1 MNKKVERTLL
11 GILPVLGL
19 AIGLFAA
26 APGRPAMGNA
36 TWAELGAEAP
46 ADAPFRVEATTDQQ
60 VYHSAETLRLT
71 VKLLNEGPF
80 SVYVGIG
87 PDEPTFDPPRPDD
100 PDSMP
105 MPSIPIGYVTLTEL
119 DQEPVIC
126 TATIEPDGTVT
137 SSCPQVRQYNLFLQ
151 GSAQVSGHSTQIIS
165 TLEIPLDADPAID
178 PDERPGANPDD
189 PSPGIPLPSGYYL
202 LDCHINEIYGTAAAR
217 AQRIIEIRS

>member
-36 TWAELGAEAP
+36 TLAELGAEAP

-71 VKLLNEGPF
+71 VKLLNEGSF

-87 PDEPTFDPPRPDD
+87 PDEPTFDPPTPND

-105 MPSIPIGYVTLTEL
+105 IPLIPIGYVTLTEL
-119 DQEPVIC
+119 GQGPVIC

-137 SSCPQVRQYNLFLQ
+137 NTCPQIRQYNLFLL

-165 TLEIPLDADPAID
+165 RLEIPLDADPCVD
-178 PDERPGANPDD
+178 PDERPGANPDN
-189 PSPGIPLPSGYYL
+189 PNPGIPLPSGYYL
-202 LDCHINEIYGTAAAR
+202 LDCHINEIYGTPAAR